1 MIQATILQ
9 VPRGEK
15 RRLVRLARKTRDSI
29 VHLRCRVL
37 LAMTKCAAMVWAASE
52 ASVARSTAY
61 RTLWRYEEGGLDA
74 IATVEGGRQP
84 YKIGERELETL
95 TELVK
100 KSPQDFGWARSRWS
114 SELLARQLEVETG
127 TGIDASYVRR
137 LLPVLDIV
145 YRRPAPF
152 IRRVD
157 PGKKRKLRAV
167 AKLLANLPANEVAL
181 YEDEVDINLL
191 PKMGPEWTFRGQQPQ
206 VGTPGKNEKRYIA
219 GALNPETGEVHW
231 VEAARKNTELFVKLL
246 QRLVEAYPK
255 ARRIHVIADN
265 YICHKCK
272 KLTKLLRKA
281 DLDEKIHIV
290 YLPTY
295 SPKYNPIERLWKCLH
310 DTTTR
315 NHKHKIIEAL
325 MEAVRAFIRCASP
338 FPGGGHATA
347 RLPEPIHV

>member
-1 MIQATILQ
+1 
-9 VPRGEK
+9 
-15 RRLVRLARKTRDSI
+15 
-29 VHLRCRVL
+29 
-37 LAMTKCAAMVWAASE
+37 MTKCAAMVWAASE

-206 VGTPGKNEKRYIA
+206 VGTPGKNEKQYIA

-272 KLTKLLRKA
+272 GCRSIGTTSNGYDIGELTK
-281 DLDEKIHIV
+281 V
-290 YLPTY
+290 T
-295 SPKYNPIERLWKCLH
+295 
-310 DTTTR
+310 
-315 NHKHKIIEAL
+315 
-325 MEAVRAFIRCASP
+325 
-338 FPGGGHATA
+338 G
-347 RLPEPIHV
+347 